1 MFHQLKEAF
10 VLGIKDFMDQF
21 DGYLTKLQPV
31 KESTDEILTK
41 VNSFN
46 ELFEKVY
53 HKQKLLTR
61 ESILESRKDL
71 KAVEMSVVNQLSS
84 IMKTEIRKNLE
95 DQATSL
101 ENSMLN
107 VVRSQAQTPAPSI
120 YDVQEQIKALLHQG
134 HINKAFHQALIA
146 NDLALVEFT
155 LDKADYKEVFNPCC
169 LEQTVLLSL
178 IQQISAD
185 MNNHNDIKQ
194 KYLSDSILN
203 LDLTDSITREHA
215 PKVLTELYKNCQSY
229 LKLLPKSTL
238 FNNVRMIMMAIQG
251 MGVMI

>member
-1 MFHQLKEAF
+1 ME
-10 VLGIKDFMDQF
+10 QF
-21 DGYLTKLQPV
+21 NGYLTKLQPV

-41 VNSFN
+41 VSSFN
-46 ELFEKVY
+46 EGFEKVL
-53 HKQKLLTR
+53 HKQKLLAR
-61 ESILESRKDL
+61 ESILESKKDL
-71 KAVEMSVVNQLSS
+71 KAVEINVVRQLSE
-84 IMKTEIRKNLE
+84 IMKNEIRKNLE

-120 YDVQEQIKALLHQG
+120 YDVQEQIKALLNQG
-134 HINKAFHQALIA
+134 QINKAFHQALIA

-155 LDKADYKEVFNPCC
+155 LDKADYKQVFTPCC

-194 KYLSDSILN
+194 KW
-203 LDLTDSITREHA
+203 
-215 PKVLTELYKNCQSY
+215 V
-229 LKLLPKSTL
+229 
-238 FNNVRMIMMAIQG
+238 
-251 MGVMI
+251 